1 MPQKSSPAIEK
12 LKRTRSGKTMEEK
25 TPPKLLVSGEETYQ
39 QIEAQIE
46 KGKKLRDR
54 EIDSERELK
63 HAIEDCE
70 NWVEY
75 NKDMLSKLFND
86 PSIAKTYSTFFYYT
100 YIRLDTEN
108 LPRTKDRFNQF
119 MINLEYYI
127 VWVGCHIDHL
137 TNICTQHGIN
147 VMPLDTSERIF
158 GDEIFIVHGH
168 NEAAKYKV
176 ANFVKNLD
184 LTATILDEQPS
195 RGQTIIDKFEEH
207 ANEAGFAIV
216 LLTSD
221 DVGGPKDK
229 KDELN
234 PRARQNVIL
243 ELGYFLHGLGRE
255 RVCVL
260 YEDDVELLSD
270 IHGIVYVSLD
280 NGDGWKLKLAKEM
293 KNIGLPINPDN
304 LL

>member
-1 MPQKSSPAIEK
+1 MPQESRPALEA
-12 LKRTRSGKTMEEK
+12 LKRTNKGTIINESSL
-25 TPPKLLVSGEETYQ
+25 PKLLVNREEAYQ

-54 EIDSERELK
+54 EINSEKGLK
-63 HAIEDCE
+63 QAIEDCE
-70 NWVEY
+70 DWVEY

-86 PSIAKTYSTFFYYT
+86 PSIAKTYSTFSYYT

-108 LPRTKDRFNQF
+108 LPRTKYRFNQF
-119 MINLEYYI
+119 RINLDYYI
-127 VWVGCHIDHL
+127 VWVGCHVDHL

-176 ANFVKNLD
+176 AKFVKDLD
-184 LTATILDEQPS
+184 LSETILDEQPS
-195 RGQTIIDKFEEH
+195 KGQTIIDKFEEH
-207 ANEAGFAIV
+207 ADKAGFAIV
-216 LLTSD
+216 LLTAD
-221 DVGGPKDK
+221 DVGAPKDK

-260 YEDDVELLSD
+260 YEDGVELPSD

>member
-1 MPQKSSPAIEK
+1 
-12 LKRTRSGKTMEEK
+12 MEEN
-25 TPPKLLVSGEETYQ
+25 TLPKLLVSKKEAEKKIQEQIDKGQQLHNQ
-39 QIEAQIE
+39 QI
-46 KGKKLRDR
+46 
-54 EIDSERELK
+54 DSKEELDK
-63 HAIEDCE
+63 AKADFN
-70 NWVEY
+70 NWSNY
-75 NKDMLSKLFND
+75 NETLLSKLFSNS
-86 PSIAKTYSTFFYYT
+86 SIALRYSFYIYGGST
-100 YIRLDTEN
+100 NSSLNYDIERHQKDISEMVSRL
-108 LPRTKDRFNQF
+108 QG
-119 MINLEYYI
+119 ICGQLELY
-127 VWVGCHIDHL
+127 DERL
-137 TNICTQHGIN
+137 E
-147 VMPLDTSERIF
+147 TSSRIF
-158 GDEIFIVHGH
+158 GNDVFIVHGH

-176 ANFVKNLD
+176 ANFVKDLD

-260 YEDDVELLSD
+260 YEDGVELPSD